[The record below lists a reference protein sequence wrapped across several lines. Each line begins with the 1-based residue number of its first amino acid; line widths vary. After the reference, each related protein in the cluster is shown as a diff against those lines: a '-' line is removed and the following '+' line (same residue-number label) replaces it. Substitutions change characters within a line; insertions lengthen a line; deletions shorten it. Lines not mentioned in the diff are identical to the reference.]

1 MNQGETSQGK
11 RRVNDHPEALGA
23 ARLADSAHNLGAMPN
38 SVAAAGR
45 PRPYSQTL
53 ADGRSV
59 QGFLC
64 EAYATR
70 GAEDITALGGWRA
83 WLAARP

>member
-1 MNQGETSQGK
+1 MMFES
-11 RRVNDHPEALGA
+11 
-23 ARLADSAHNLGAMPN
+23 
-38 SVAAAGR
+38 AAGLAV
-45 PRPYSQTL
+45 SQVEVSEIDVTAFRLSSIAAESPLPSRASATITL

-70 GAEDITALGGWRA
+70 GAEDITAFGGWRA
-83 WLAARP
+83 WHAARP